1 LQIRHDK
8 VTCFTFREHEKRCIH
23 KTSNKFQSR
32 GVLMIDNNHLKGE
45 RVILRD
51 MEEQDWRAVHAY
63 ASQSIVCQY
72 QPWGPNSKKES
83 QDFVKQVILE
93 AANFPRSRFVFA
105 VMDMDRLIG
114 AGEINIRD
122 FTNRQGEI
130 GYIIHPDYWAKGY
143 ATEVAKLLVE
153 FGFSTLNLH
162 RIFATCDPRNLGSAK
177 VLGKIGMTYEG
188 RIRQNLLLKDGW
200 RDSLLF
206 SI

>member
-1 LQIRHDK
+1 MENALYIK
-8 VTCFTFREHEKRCIH
+8 TC
-23 KTSNKFQSR
+23 NKFQPR
-32 GVLMIDNNHLKGE
+32 GVLMMNDMNHLKGE

-51 MEEQDWRAVHAY
+51 LEEQDWRAVHAY

-72 QPWGPNSKKES
+72 QPWGPNSETES
-83 QDFVKQVILE
+83 QDFVTQVVLE
-93 AANFPRSRFVFA
+93 AANLPRSRFVFA
-105 VMDMDRLIG
+105 VMEKDRLIG

-143 ATEVAKLLVE
+143 ATEVAKLLIK

-177 VLGKIGMTYEG
+177 VLEKIDMTYEG
-188 RIRQNLLLKDGW
+188 RIRQDLLLKDGW

-206 SI
+206 SILKHEW